1 MLVYFSLWFQK
12 KGAIVKKITFIVCIV
27 TILLCSCSRKDD
39 SDYLYFP
46 KTKWGMSMEE
56 TLDAYGIT
64 EEETTFYQENSVF
77 RIEGYE
83 LFDEKTSEI
92 IFNFIDLKNG
102 KPVLCDVK
110 VSYPD
115 SVDMNHVLE
124 GMQKTYGKMIL
135 ETSIYGLMQ
144 TLGEELPERK
154 YTESEHLKLWA
165 SDSVIQSLPE
175 KEQENYRE
183 RWKEY
188 QVGLEDEN
196 WEIFSQ
202 KANLVTV
209 IWSDNGEAPL
219 LEKNGLVFHAFPLVV
234 YDEIKSQLSGE
245 E

>member
-1 MLVYFSLWFQK
+1 
-12 KGAIVKKITFIVCIV
+12 
-27 TILLCSCSRKDD
+27 
-39 SDYLYFP
+39 
-46 KTKWGMSMEE
+46 MSMEE

-102 KPVLCDVK
+102 KPVLYDVK

-124 GMQKTYGKMIL
+124 EMQKTYGKMIL
-135 ETSIYGLMQ
+135 ETSICGLMQ

-175 KEQENYRE
+175 KEQENYRK

-188 QVGLEDEN
+188 LLPKRFKILILSY
-196 WEIFSQ
+196 IFTYTTI
-202 KANLVTV
+202 N
-209 IWSDNGEAPL
+209 
-219 LEKNGLVFHAFPLVV
+219 LEKIMVR
-234 YDEIKSQLSGE
+234 YSC
-245 E
+245 